1 MNRLKFRLLL
11 WLLGDICERS
21 ECKHCRLRGNGR
33 YDCKQSDVFAAARR
47 AWKIK

>member
-11 WLLGDICERS
+11 WLMGDICERN
-21 ECKHCRLRGNGR
+21 ECKHCGLRGSGR
-33 YDCKQSDVFAAARR
+33 YDCKQSDVFAAGRR